1 MIPPDVLAMIAERFK
16 AIAGPVKIDYFH
28 QAETTLTLPGR
39 RPCPS
44 CEPTK
49 LSLEEIAE
57 LSDQVEL
64 RVHDFFGDSKMVEKW
79 GVERVPGIVI
89 HGEVNRPLRFYGMP
103 GGNFLPA
110 IVDVIVAASA
120 KPPTPPPEL
129 SALIKKLRR
138 PVQIRVLGS
147 LLHPPSAQAAATA
160 FGLSLLSD
168 KIATSVF
175 ALEDNPDL
183 VQQLRLTRIPL
194 TLVDDKRGF
203 AGLSTSLG
211 LAQFCLDVQ
220 AQPEEAPP
228 PPIAP
233 DSTATLEAPK
243 RPPQSA
249 QAGGRP
255 GPRRTPGGIILPG
268 R

>member
-1 MIPPDVLAMIAERFK
+1 MIPPDVLAMIAERLK

-28 QAETTLTLPGR
+28 QTETKLIVQGR

-49 LSLEEIAE
+49 LTLEEIAG
-57 LSDQVEL
+57 LSDQIEL
-64 RVHDFFGDSKMVEKW
+64 RVHDFFGDTKMVEKW
-79 GVERVPGIVI
+79 GAERVPGIVI

-103 GGNFLPA
+103 GGTFLPA
-110 IVDVIVAASA
+110 IVDIIVAASV
-120 KPPTPPPEL
+120 KPPPPPPEL
-129 SALIKKLRR
+129 SSLIKKLRD

-147 LLHPPSAQAAATA
+147 LRHPHSAQAAATA

-175 ALEDNPDL
+175 AIEDNSDL
-183 VQQLRLTRIPL
+183 IQQLRLTHIPL

-203 AGLSTSLG
+203 AGLANSLG
-211 LAQFCLDVQ
+211 LAQFCLDMQ
-220 AQPEEAPP
+220 AKPEDAPP

-233 DSTATLEAPK
+233 NSTATIQRK
-243 RPPQSA
+243 TPPPPA
-249 QAGGRP
+249 QGAGPP
-255 GPRRTPGGIILPG
+255 GPRRTPGGLILPG
-268 R
+268 Q